1 MSHYTSCW
9 KTKELTV
16 IKYGYTQMVEIKLYE
31 MVYDEVARTGT
42 PVILLLSIRVNQGN
56 NFNGKDILFCL
67 C

>member
-16 IKYGYTQMVEIKLYE
+16 IKYGYTQMAEIKLYE
-31 MVYDEVARTGT
+31 MVQDEVARSGT
-42 PVILLLSIRVNQGN
+42 AVMLLLSIHVNQGN
-56 NFNGKDILFCL
+56 DLDSKGISFCL